1 MKQSEARSL
10 IEAKVTIDD
19 KGCWLWPGESEQYST
34 VTINGKYYGAHRL
47 SWLAYRGR
55 IGKMH
60 VLHSCDVPKCVNPE
74 HLFLGT
80 HADNMADMV
89 AKDRHPRETEHHLGK
104 LTDDQ
109 VRKIRALRADGVTAR
124 WIADHYGITPGYV
137 RQIVR
142 RRVNAGGRAT
152 RYRADMSSV

>member
-1 MKQSEARSL
+1 
-10 IEAKVTIDD
+10 
-19 KGCWLWPGESEQYST
+19 
-34 VTINGKYYGAHRL
+34 
-47 SWLAYRGR
+47 
-55 IGKMH
+55 MH